1 MANCRKYVEGIL
13 LWRWQLSTDGQLQ
26 MISIQIISMATV
38 HDEQLHLATAR
49 IGIQYLCNIQSNGD
63 HIPRQPAT
71 ARIEIQY
78 RCNAR
83 NGGGYT

>member
-1 MANCRKYVEGIL
+1 
-13 LWRWQLSTDGQLQ
+13 
-26 MISIQIISMATV
+26 MATV

-49 IGIQYLCNIQSNGD
+49 IEIQYLCNIQSNGD
-63 HIPRQPAT
+63 HVPRQPAT
-71 ARIEIQY
+71 ACIEIQY